1 MRFREGLLAVLLL
14 GLAQALPAAEIT
26 YQGQLGKNSGVLT
39 STCTFGF
46 TLWDLPGSG
55 SPPTGGNQIGGSL
68 FLSNVIVTGGLFTV
82 GLNPPALRSS
92 GLTVP
97 ARWLQVRVQWTARGN
112 QTILATRQP

>member
-26 YQGQLGKNSGVLT
+26 YQGQLRKNSGVLT

-68 FLSNVIVTGGLFTV
+68 FLSNRIVTGGPFTV
-82 GLNPPALRSS
+82 GLDPPPFGASALTRPPPRLPV
-92 GLTVP
+92 GVP
-97 ARWLQVRVQWTARGN
+97 GHRDRT
-112 QTILATRQP
+112 P